1 MSTSGTTSTIDH
13 NAFFIDG
20 SWRPADGTDHFD
32 VISPRSE
39 RRVGRVP
46 AASKADID
54 AAVAAA
60 RRAFD
65 EGEWPRLTP
74 AQRADHLTRLAD
86 GIERR
91 RAELA
96 ELITEELGCT
106 LVLSQV
112 YQTVSPV
119 MSLNYSAEI
128 GRGLRTAEVRVSDL
142 SSLAGRSAGGGII
155 PMAGASLVVKEPVGV
170 VASFPAYNFALPA
183 IGQKAGPA
191 LVAGCTVVVK
201 VTEPNPLAI
210 FVIGEICEE
219 IGLPPG
225 VLNIVAARAPESE
238 YLVRHPGV
246 DMVSFTGSVAV
257 GARIGA
263 ACGELIRPC
272 VLELGGKSAA
282 IVLEDARMEDVL
294 PVLIGASVG
303 TNAGQSCVA
312 QTRLLVPESQ
322 YRAYAEALA
331 DGFASL
337 KVGDPMEADTV
348 VGPLI
353 TSRHRDRVDHY
364 VETARKEGATIAYG
378 GRRPPGL
385 TRGWYYEPTLV
396 TDAHNGMTVAREE
409 IFGPVA
415 ALIPHRGEDDAVRIA
430 NDSELGL
437 AGSVFTAD
445 AAHGFEVARRVR
457 TGTFSVNTFA
467 ADLGSPFGG
476 FKQSGLGREH
486 GPGAVE
492 EFLLT
497 KTISTDPGA
506 GLPVEVTQGI
516 PLGTGP
522 GTHGPVK

>member
-1 MSTSGTTSTIDH
+1 MTTIDH
-13 NAFFIDG
+13 KAFFIDG
-20 SWRPADGTDHFD
+20 AWRAASGTDHFD

-39 RRVGRVP
+39 LRIGSVP
-46 AASKADID
+46 AASKEDID

-74 AQRADHLTRLAD
+74 AERAGYLSRLAD

-91 RAELA
+91 QTELA

-106 LVLSQV
+106 LFLSQV
-112 YQTVSPV
+112 YQAVSPV
-119 MSLNYSAEI
+119 MSFNYAAEI
-128 GRGLRTAEVRVSDL
+128 GRSLQTAEVRISDL
-142 SSLAGRSAGGGII
+142 SSLAGKSAGGSII

-191 LVAGCTVVVK
+191 MVAGCTVIVK

-246 DMVSFTGSVAV
+246 DMVSFTGSAEV
-257 GARIGA
+257 GAKIA
-263 ACGELIRPC
+263 ATCGELVRPC

-282 IVLEDARMEDVL
+282 IVLEDAKLEDVL
-294 PVLIGASVG
+294 PTLVGATAG

-312 QTRLLVPESQ
+312 LSRLLVPESQ

-348 VGPLI
+348 VGPLV
-353 TSRHRDRVDHY
+353 TSRQRERVEYY
-364 VETARKEGATIAYG
+364 VDVARKEGATIAYG
-378 GRRPPGL
+378 GSRPSHL
-385 TRGWYYEPTLV
+385 ERGWYYEPTLV
-396 TDAHNGMTVAREE
+396 TDAHNDMRVSREE

-415 ALIPHRGEDDAVRIA
+415 SLIPHRGEDDAVRIA
-430 NDSELGL
+430 NDSDLGL

-476 FKQSGLGREH
+476 FKKSGIGREH
-486 GPGAVE
+486 GPYAVQE
-492 EFLLT
+492 YLQT
-497 KTISTDPGA
+497 KTISIDPSQQ
-506 GLPVEVTQGI
+506 LPESVTRNV
-516 PLGTGP
+516 PYGTGP
-522 GTHGPVK
+522 GTRGSAG

>member
-1 MSTSGTTSTIDH
+1 MTPIDH
-13 NAFFIDG
+13 QAFFIDG
-20 SWRPADGTDHFD
+20 AWRAATGTDHFD

-39 RRVGRVP
+39 QRIGRVP
-46 AASKADID
+46 AATKGDID
-54 AAVAAA
+54 AAVGAA

-74 AQRADHLTRLAD
+74 AERADHLTRLAD

-91 RAELA
+91 RDELA

-106 LVLSQV
+106 LLLSQV

-119 MSLNYSAEI
+119 MSLNYTAEV
-128 GRGLRTAEVRVSDL
+128 GRSLRTAEVRVSDL
-142 SSLAGRSAGGGII
+142 SPLARKSAGGGII
-155 PMAGASLVVKEPVGV
+155 PMAGSSLVVKEPAGV
-170 VASFPAYNFALPA
+170 VACFPAYNFALPA

-238 YLVRHPGV
+238 YLVCHPGV
-246 DMVSFTGSVAV
+246 DMVTFTGSVEV
-257 GARIGA
+257 GARIAA

-282 IVLEDARMEDVL
+282 IVLEDAKIDDVL
-294 PVLIGASVG
+294 PVLVGASVG
-303 TNAGQSCVA
+303 TNSGQSCVA

-322 YRAYAEALA
+322 YDAYAEALA
-331 DGFASL
+331 DAFASL
-337 KVGDPMEADTV
+337 KVGDPFEADTV
-348 VGPLI
+348 LGPLI
-353 TSRHRDRVDHY
+353 TAAQRER
-364 VETARKEGATIAYG
+364 VETYVDVARKEGATIAYG
-378 GRRPPGL
+378 GRRPAGL
-385 TRGWYYEPTLV
+385 DRGWYYEPTLV
-396 TDAHNGMTVAREE
+396 TGAHNDMRVSREE

-415 ALIPHRGEDDAVRIA
+415 SLIPHRGEDDAVRIA

-445 AAHGFEVARRVR
+445 AAHGFDVARRVR

-476 FKQSGLGREH
+476 YKKSGLGREH
-486 GPGAVE
+486 GPDAVQ

-506 GLPVEVTQGI
+506 DLPESVVRGV
-516 PLGTGP
+516 PHGTGP
-522 GTHGPVK
+522 GTR

>member
-1 MSTSGTTSTIDH
+1 MTSIDH
-13 NAFFIDG
+13 KAFFIDG
-20 SWRPADGTDHFD
+20 AWRAAEGTGRFD

-39 RRVGRVP
+39 QRIGSVP

-60 RRAFD
+60 RRAFA

-74 AQRADHLTRLAD
+74 AERADHLSRLAE

-91 RAELA
+91 RTELA
-96 ELITEELGCT
+96 DLITEELGCT
-106 LVLSQV
+106 LLLAQV

-119 MSLNYSAEI
+119 MSFNYAAEV
-128 GRGLRTAEVRVSDL
+128 GRSLRTAEVRVSDL
-142 SSLAGRSAGGGII
+142 APLAGNSAGGGII
-155 PMAGASLVVKEPVGV
+155 PMTGSSLVVKEPVGV

-183 IGQKAGPA
+183 IGQKVGPA

-201 VTEPNPLAI
+201 VTEPNPLAL
-210 FVIGEICEE
+210 FVIGEICAE

-225 VLNIVAARAPESE
+225 VLNIVAARAPESA
-238 YLVRHPGV
+238 YLVSHPGV
-246 DMVSFTGSVAV
+246 DMVSFTGSAEV
-257 GARIGA
+257 GARIAA
-263 ACGELIRPC
+263 ACGQLVRPC

-282 IVLEDARMEDVL
+282 IVLEDAKLEDVL
-294 PVLIGASVG
+294 PTLVGASVG

-331 DGFASL
+331 DAFASL
-337 KVGDPMEADTV
+337 KVGDPREADTA

-353 TSRHRDRVDHY
+353 TSSQRDRVAYY
-364 VETARKEGATIAYG
+364 VDVARNEGATIATG

-385 TRGWYYEPTLV
+385 PRGWYYEPTLV
-396 TDAHNGMTVAREE
+396 TDAHNGMRVSREE

-415 ALIPHRGEDDAVRIA
+415 SLIPHRGEDDAVRIA

-445 AAHGFEVARRVR
+445 TAHGFEVARRVR

-476 FKQSGLGREH
+476 FKKSGLGREH
-486 GPGAVE
+486 GPDAVQE
-492 EFLLT
+492 YLLT
-497 KTISTDPGA
+497 KTISIDPGEE
-506 GLPVEVTQGI
+506 LPESVTRNI
-516 PLGTGP
+516 PRGTGP
-522 GTHGPVK
+522 GARSSG

>member
-1 MSTSGTTSTIDH
+1 MTTIDH
-13 NAFFIDG
+13 KAFFIDG
-20 SWRPADGTDHFD
+20 AWRAASGTDHFD

-39 RRVGRVP
+39 QRIGSVP
-46 AASKADID
+46 AATKEDID

-74 AQRADHLTRLAD
+74 AERAGYLSRLAD

-91 RAELA
+91 QTELA

-106 LVLSQV
+106 LFLSQV
-112 YQTVSPV
+112 YQAVSPV
-119 MSLNYSAEI
+119 MSFNYSAEI
-128 GRGLRTAEVRVSDL
+128 GRSLQTAEVRISDL
-142 SSLAGRSAGGGII
+142 SSLAGKSAGGSII

-191 LVAGCTVVVK
+191 MVAGCTVIVK

-246 DMVSFTGSVAV
+246 DMVSFTGSAEV
-257 GARIGA
+257 GAKIAA
-263 ACGELIRPC
+263 ACGELVRPC

-282 IVLEDARMEDVL
+282 IVLEDAKLEDVL
-294 PVLIGASVG
+294 PTLVGATAG

-312 QTRLLVPESQ
+312 LSRLLVPESQ

-348 VGPLI
+348 VGPLV
-353 TSRHRDRVDHY
+353 TSRQRERVEYY
-364 VETARKEGATIAYG
+364 VDVARKEGATIAYG
-378 GRRPPGL
+378 GRRPAHL
-385 TRGWYYEPTLV
+385 ERGWYYEPTLV
-396 TDAHNGMTVAREE
+396 TDAHNDMRVSREE

-415 ALIPHRGEDDAVRIA
+415 SLIPHRGEDDAVRIA
-430 NDSELGL
+430 NDSDLGL

-445 AAHGFEVARRVR
+445 TAHGFEVARRVR

-476 FKQSGLGREH
+476 FKKSGIGREH
-486 GPGAVE
+486 GPYAVE
-492 EFLLT
+492 EYLQT
-497 KTISTDPGA
+497 KTISIDPGQE
-506 GLPVEVTQGI
+506 LPESVTRNV
-516 PLGTGP
+516 PHGTGP
-522 GTHGPVK
+522 GTRGSAG